1 MPSVVNSAVMST
13 EASFWSLV
21 MANPL
26 MKLDKG
32 QRKQDIP
39 KNNEEHSDWESAV
52 LSGGRNTLA
61 LKGIKAM

>member
-1 MPSVVNSAVMST
+1 MVNPV
-13 EASFWSLV
+13 
-21 MANPL
+21 

-39 KNNEEHSDWESAV
+39 KNKEEHGDWESAG